1 MSARILLVMVCFMLV
16 PIQKGDLIIHFREML
31 SKKVTVL

>member
-1 MSARILLVMVCFMLV
+1 MSARILVVMVCFMLI
-16 PIQKGDLIIHFREML
+16 PIQKSDLIIHFRYIL